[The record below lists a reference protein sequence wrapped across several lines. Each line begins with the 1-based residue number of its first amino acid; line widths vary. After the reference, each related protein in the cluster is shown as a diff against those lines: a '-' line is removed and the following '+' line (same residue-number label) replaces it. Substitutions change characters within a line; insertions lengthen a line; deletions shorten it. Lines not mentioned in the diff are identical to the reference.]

1 MSKKKNKQHNNSKK
15 TNNNDINKNV
25 DKDIKDIQET
35 TENTNSNN
43 VETKNI
49 ETTDIDDNTNDIHD
63 KDNKDNDS
71 EINDNDLEIN
81 DNGNNNDSEINN
93 PDDSDIPHMSDFM
106 GNGNDVF
113 TTYKNKYENTMSS
126 AIILLFF
133 GVAGIMSTIG
143 IVSGIIDL
151 PLSTFQNIFLTT
163 LYVIFFVYG
172 IISFFKA
179 MDYKEKISTENTM
192 EDTIDRYLENH
203 ITKEY
208 LDSLHDESIT
218 EEENYVLYVSTIQE
232 TFMKDNPDFDKD
244 LVEYHIDN
252 FLNEH
257 F

>member
-15 TNNNDINKNV
+15 TNNNNINKNV
-25 DKDIKDIQET
+25 DKDIKEIQET
-35 TENTNSNN
+35 TENTENTNSNN

-63 KDNKDNDS
+63 KDDKDN
-71 EINDNDLEIN
+71 NLEIN
-81 DNGNNNDSEINN
+81 DNGNDDDSEINN

-133 GVAGIMSTIG
+133 GVAGIISTIG

-218 EEENYVLYVSTIQE
+218 EEENYVLYVSIIQE